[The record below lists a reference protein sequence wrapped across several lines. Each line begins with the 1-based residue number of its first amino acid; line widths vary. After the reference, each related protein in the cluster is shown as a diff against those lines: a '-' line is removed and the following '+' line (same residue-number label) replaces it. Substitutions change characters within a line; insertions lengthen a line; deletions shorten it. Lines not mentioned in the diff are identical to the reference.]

1 MEFLKNHYEKVL
13 LSVVLLGL
21 AVAMALLPSRV
32 PKPPEE
38 AGAEPK
44 KPLPK
49 LNLTSNE
56 LAIAKLEK
64 LKPLV
69 LSGQHNLFNPVVWR
83 RKVDTS
89 LIKVDSDTVV
99 GPGAVKI
106 DRIVPLHFILS
117 FDGLVGNTV
126 QMGVVQETNK
136 SPNARGKVIKYVPL
150 NEKKELF
157 TVNRVVGSPE
167 SPTGVVAQL
176 DESHETVTIERDKPF
191 KTVTGYAADLRY
203 DPENLYFRDKRVGD
217 ALKFD
222 GDTNNIVEINSNSVV
237 LSASSGTR
245 TTIKLNTAP

>member
-32 PKPPEE
+32 PKPVEDT
-38 AGAEPK
+38 GVEPK

-49 LNLTSNE
+49 IVLTNNE
-56 LAIAKLEK
+56 AAIAQLEK
-64 LKPLV
+64 LKPLM

-83 RKVDTS
+83 RKADGA

-106 DRIVPLHFILS
+106 DRIIPLRFILS
-117 FDGLVGNTV
+117 FDGLVGATA
-126 QMGVVQETNK
+126 QMGIVQETNK
-136 SPNARGKVIKYVPL
+136 SPNLRGKVTKYVPL
-150 NEKKELF
+150 NEKKDLF
-157 TVNRVVGSPE
+157 TVNRVVGTAD
-167 SPTGVVAQL
+167 SPTGVVVQL
-176 DESHETVTIERDKPF
+176 DESRETVTIERDKPYS
-191 KTVTGYAADLRY
+191 TVTGYAADLRY
-203 DPENLYFRDKRVGD
+203 DPENLVFKDKRVGD